1 MEAAKTARQL
11 IEGAKGDKRRSLDE
25 PTSKRILGQYGVR
38 TPRSVVIRTDS
49 EIPEALQS
57 LSVPV
62 VLKLISPD
70 VLHKSDFGAV
80 VLGLNDAA
88 AIRTAVSDI
97 SQRCQDHRY
106 EVEGFL
112 LEETARRGHELV
124 IGGYQDDTFG
134 PVIMFGLGGVFVEV
148 LQDVAFRICPITEI
162 DAKEMIEELRGAALL
177 KGARGGVSVPDS
189 VLIDTLLAIGGAKG
203 LLVELAD
210 LIKELDI
217 NPILASEC
225 DVTALD
231 ARIVFSED

>member
-11 IEGAKGDKRRSLDE
+11 IEGAKDDKRRALDE
-25 PTSKRILGQYGVR
+25 PTSKRILEQYGIR
-38 TPRSVVIRTDS
+38 TPRSVVLRTAS

-88 AIRTAVSDI
+88 AIRTAISDI
-97 SQRCQDHRY
+97 SQRCQDHGY

-134 PVIMFGLGGVFVEV
+134 PVIMFGLGGIFIEV